1 VLKGSMGFG
10 AHSVMHSAKVT
21 ELSADLPVVIEI
33 VDSEEN
39 IRRLLPAIDGMVQEG
54 MITMEGVRIVT
65 YR

>member
-1 VLKGSMGFG
+1 MGFG
-10 AHSVMHSAKVT
+10 AHSVLHSAKVT

-39 IRRLLPAIDGMVQEG
+39 VRRLLPAIDGMVREG
-54 MITMEGVRIVT
+54 LITMEAVRVVS